1 MYRITYFLIFLVLA
15 FPALSV
21 DVQTYI
27 DEELRKESKE
37 YRESLERC
45 IKLFNEADLEAI
57 EREKCNKVFE
67 RYREIKNRAL
77 NRLDKELKKKAETKH
92 LRVELSGFKLGK
104 YNFLFTKIPLDPKKY
119 SLYSCGRKDEVVLCP
134 HCFVDNYAFFFFQLP
149 EEKKVPIDIYYMH
162 RVSSKNI
169 EEFYLGIDKLYK
181 ISISSEEA
189 GEFIPFKAD
198 IEKKGDAYVIKLPS
212 PVVEAFVS
220 YDFLGVKKSF
230 PRFNQ
235 DRKSCSRTEMLVDS
249 IPDGVYIE
257 FPIEEDKHVSDRA
270 FKVN

>member
-1 MYRITYFLIFLVLA
+1 MFRITCFLIFLIWA

-27 DEELRKESKE
+27 DEELKKESKE
-37 YRESLERC
+37 YRERLKRC
-45 IKLFNEADLEAI
+45 IRLFNEADLEAI
-57 EREKCNKVFE
+57 ERENCNRVLE
-67 RYREIKNRAL
+67 RYGEIKNRAL
-77 NRLDKELKKKAETKH
+77 NRVDKELKKKAEIKH

-104 YNFLFTKIPLDPKKY
+104 YNFLFAKIPLNPKQY

-134 HCFVDNYAFFFFQLP
+134 HCFVDNYVFLFFQLP
-149 EEKKVPIDIYYMH
+149 EEKRVPIDIYYMH

-181 ISISSEEA
+181 ISISPEEA

-198 IEKKGDAYVIKLPS
+198 IEKKEDAYMIKLPS
-212 PVVEAFVS
+212 PVLEAFVS
-220 YDFLGVKKSF
+220 YDFLGVKKPF

-235 DRKSCSRTEMLVDS
+235 DGKSCSRTEMLIDN

-257 FPIEEDKHVSDRA
+257 FPIEEDKHVRNKA